1 MKAQWRLLDLPP
13 MTAAENMA
21 LDEVLVEVRG
31 SGHSRDTLRFLQ
43 FRPATVLVGFHQS
56 LQEEVRL
63 SYCREHGIDV
73 NRRITGGG
81 GLLFDENQLG
91 WEIICAK
98 SFFGVGIPN
107 ANLFRRLCEPT
118 ITALRGMGID
128 AAFRPRNDIEVAGR
142 KISGTGGTD
151 CESAFLFQGTLLVD
165 FDIETMLKC
174 LRVPVEKLKAKEIDS
189 IKKRVTCLA
198 WELGRVPETRE
209 VKRNLVEAFE
219 QHMGITLRL
228 GGLTAEE
235 EDLLSKKLPH
245 FQSQEWIDMV
255 RPTYEKTEVVQG
267 ARKSPF
273 GLVRVTM
280 QLNIPRKTLKN
291 MYITGDFLS
300 FPSRARFDLEAAL
313 RGQPLD
319 GDHLCGIIT
328 DFFKAGKIAIPDMGA
343 EDICIPLRMALEKA
357 AIARHGIPLEHC
369 NRIFTTN
376 GSFDE
381 VLAAGPQALLLPY
394 CAKLK
399 DCDLRFTRACR
410 ACGECSV
417 GDAWTLGRERKWRT
431 VCITSFE
438 HLMQELEKM
447 KGQGVSAFIGCCCQ
461 PFYIKHVEDFDR
473 LGLPG
478 ILIDIEN
485 TTCYDLDQ
493 SEAAHRGEFS
503 SQTMLNMALLHDI
516 LRVAGQAELAGQAAG
531 AGQPIMTE
539 GAAGIAPGVTPGV
552 TADAEKVGGT
562 HAAL

>member
-1 MKAQWRLLDLPP
+1 MQWRLLDLPP
-13 MTAAENMA
+13 LTAAENMA
-21 LDEVLVEVRG
+21 LDEVLLEIRG
-31 SGHSRDTLRFLQ
+31 SGHSQDTLRFLQ
-43 FRPATVLVGFHQS
+43 FKPATVLVGFHQS
-56 LQEEVRL
+56 VQEEIRL

-81 GLLFDENQLG
+81 GLLFDENQIG
-91 WEIICAK
+91 WELICDK

-118 ITALRGMGID
+118 VTALRGMGID

-151 CESAFLFQGTLLVD
+151 CNSAFLFQGTLLVD

-189 IKKRVTCLA
+189 VKKRVTCLA
-198 WELGRVPETRE
+198 WELGRTP
-209 VKRNLVEAFE
+209 KSADIKAALVQAFE
-219 QHMGITLRL
+219 RHMGITLVP

-235 EDLLSKKLPH
+235 EDMLAARLPY

-273 GLVRVTM
+273 GMVRVTM
-280 QLNIPRKTLKN
+280 QLNMPRRVLKN
-291 MYITGDFLS
+291 AFITGDFLS
-300 FPSRARFDLEAAL
+300 FPARALFDLEAAL

-319 GDHLCGIIT
+319 VDHLCGIIH
-328 DFFKAGKIAIPDMGA
+328 DFFDEGRIAIPDMSA
-343 EDICIPLRMALEKA
+343 EDICIPLRMAMEKA
-357 AIARHGIPLEHC
+357 AIARYGIPLEHC

-376 GSFDE
+376 GSFAE

-399 DCDLRFTRACR
+399 DCDLRFTKACR

-417 GDAWTLGRERKWRT
+417 GDAWALGHERKLRT

-438 HLMQELEKM
+438 DLMEVLGKL
-447 KGQGVSAFIGCCCQ
+447 KGQGVPAFIGCCCQ
-461 PFYIKHVEDFDR
+461 PFYIKHAEDFKR
-473 LGLPG
+473 MGLPG

-485 TTCYDLDQ
+485 TTCYELDQ
-493 SEAAHRGEFS
+493 SEEAYKGRFR
-503 SQTMLNMALLHDI
+503 SQTDLNMPLLHSV
-516 LRVAGQAELAGQAAG
+516 LRVAREARGTDGRAASC
-531 AGQPIMTE
+531 A
-539 GAAGIAPGVTPGV
+539 
-552 TADAEKVGGT
+552 
-562 HAAL
+562 